1 MKRIE
6 ANARACDSGR
16 ARLRAAASSA
26 PAEQMHGVC
35 DRRAEGMH
43 RRTVRGQRVRREW
56 PRREWLRREWPHS
69 HPMSC
74 ARTRG
79 PRIGARDDNHDAGT
93 HHGAS
98 YAIDGT
104 TQPSD
109 NAIIEPNGTAF
120 IGTAQRARA

>member
-1 MKRIE
+1 MRFGPR
-6 ANARACDSGR
+6 ALARRGFVSARR
-16 ARLRAAASSA
+16 ADARRLRSA
-26 PAEQMHGVC
+26 RV
-35 DRRAEGMH
+35 EGMH

-56 PRREWLRREWPHS
+56 LHS

>member
-1 MKRIE
+1 MRFGPR
-6 ANARACDSGR
+6 ALARRGFVSARR
-16 ARLRAAASSA
+16 ADARRLRSA
-26 PAEQMHGVC
+26 
-35 DRRAEGMH
+35 RAEGMH
-43 RRTVRGQRVRREW
+43 RRTVLGQRVRREW
-56 PRREWLRREWPHS
+56 PRREWPHS

-109 NAIIEPNGTAF
+109 NAIIKPNGTAF

>member
-1 MKRIE
+1 MRFGPR
-6 ANARACDSGR
+6 ALARRGFVSARR
-16 ARLRAAASSA
+16 ADARRLRSA
-26 PAEQMHGVC
+26 
-35 DRRAEGMH
+35 RAEGMH
-43 RRTVRGQRVRREW
+43 RRTVRGQRV
-56 PRREWLRREWPHS
+56 RREWLRREWPHS

-120 IGTAQRARA
+120 IWTAQRARA

>member
-1 MKRIE
+1 MRFGPR
-6 ANARACDSGR
+6 ALARRGFVSARR
-16 ARLRAAASSA
+16 ADARRLRSA
-26 PAEQMHGVC
+26 RV
-35 DRRAEGMH
+35 EGMH
-43 RRTVRGQRVRREW
+43 RRTVRGQRV
-56 PRREWLRREWPHS
+56 RREWLRREWPHS

-109 NAIIEPNGTAF
+109 NAIIKPNGTAF

>member
-1 MKRIE
+1 MRFGPR
-6 ANARACDSGR
+6 ALARRGFVSARR
-16 ARLRAAASSA
+16 ADARRLRSA
-26 PAEQMHGVC
+26 
-35 DRRAEGMH
+35 RAEGMH
-43 RRTVRGQRVRREW
+43 RRTVRGQRV
-56 PRREWLRREWPHS
+56 RREWLRREWPHS

>member
-1 MKRIE
+1 MR
-6 ANARACDSGR
+6 
-16 ARLRAAASSA
+16 SA
-26 PAEQMHGVC
+26 
-35 DRRAEGMH
+35 RAEGMH
-43 RRTVRGQRVRREW
+43 RRTVRGQRVRREWPRREW

-109 NAIIEPNGTAF
+109 NAIIKPNGTAF

>member
-1 MKRIE
+1 MRFGPR
-6 ANARACDSGR
+6 ALAHRGFVSARR
-16 ARLRAAASSA
+16 ADARRLRSA
-26 PAEQMHGVC
+26 
-35 DRRAEGMH
+35 RAEGMH
-43 RRTVRGQRVRREW
+43 RRTVRGQRVRCEW
-56 PRREWLRREWPHS
+56 PRREWPHS

-109 NAIIEPNGTAF
+109 NAIIKPNGTAF

>member
-1 MKRIE
+1 MRFGPR
-6 ANARACDSGR
+6 ALARRGFVSARR
-16 ARLRAAASSA
+16 ADARRLRSA
-26 PAEQMHGVC
+26 
-35 DRRAEGMH
+35 RAEGMH

-56 PRREWLRREWPHS
+56 PRREWPHS

>member
-1 MKRIE
+1 MRFGPR
-6 ANARACDSGR
+6 ALARRGFVSARR
-16 ARLRAAASSA
+16 ADARRLRSA
-26 PAEQMHGVC
+26 
-35 DRRAEGMH
+35 RAEGMH
-43 RRTVRGQRVRREW
+43 RRTVRGQRV
-56 PRREWLRREWPHS
+56 RREWLRREWPHS

-109 NAIIEPNGTAF
+109 NAIIKPNGTAF

>member
-1 MKRIE
+1 MRFGPR
-6 ANARACDSGR
+6 ALARRGFVSARR
-16 ARLRAAASSA
+16 ADARRLRSA
-26 PAEQMHGVC
+26 RV
-35 DRRAEGMH
+35 EGMH
-43 RRTVRGQRVRREW
+43 RRTVRGQRV
-56 PRREWLRREWPHS
+56 RREWLRREWPHS

>member
-1 MKRIE
+1 MRFGPR
-6 ANARACDSGR
+6 ALARRSFVSARR
-16 ARLRAAASSA
+16 ADARRLRSA
-26 PAEQMHGVC
+26 
-35 DRRAEGMH
+35 RAEGMH
-43 RRTVRGQRVRREW
+43 RRTVLGQRVRREW
-56 PRREWLRREWPHS
+56 PRREWPHS

-109 NAIIEPNGTAF
+109 NAIIKPNGTAF

>member
-1 MKRIE
+1 MRFGPR
-6 ANARACDSGR
+6 ALARRGFVSARR
-16 ARLRAAASSA
+16 ADARRLRSA
-26 PAEQMHGVC
+26 
-35 DRRAEGMH
+35 RAEGMH
-43 RRTVRGQRVRREW
+43 RRTVRGQRV
-56 PRREWLRREWPHS
+56 RREWPHS

-109 NAIIEPNGTAF
+109 NAVIMPNGTAF

>member
-1 MKRIE
+1 MRFGPR
-6 ANARACDSGR
+6 ALARRGFVSARR
-16 ARLRAAASSA
+16 ADARRLRSA
-26 PAEQMHGVC
+26 RV
-35 DRRAEGMH
+35 EGMH
-43 RRTVRGQRVRREW
+43 RRTVRGQRV
-56 PRREWLRREWPHS
+56 RREWLRREWPHS

-109 NAIIEPNGTAF
+109 NAIIKPNGTAF
-120 IGTAQRARA
+120 IGTAHRARA

>member
-1 MKRIE
+1 MRFGPR
-6 ANARACDSGR
+6 ALARRGFVSARR
-16 ARLRAAASSA
+16 ADARRLRSA
-26 PAEQMHGVC
+26 RV
-35 DRRAEGMH
+35 EGMH
-43 RRTVRGQRVRREW
+43 RRTVRGQRV
-56 PRREWLRREWPHS
+56 RREWLRREWPHS

-93 HHGAS
+93 HRGAS

-109 NAIIEPNGTAF
+109 NAIIKPNGTAF

>member
-1 MKRIE
+1 MRFGPR
-6 ANARACDSGR
+6 ALARRGFVSARR
-16 ARLRAAASSA
+16 ADARRLRSA
-26 PAEQMHGVC
+26 
-35 DRRAEGMH
+35 RAEGMH

-56 PRREWLRREWPHS
+56 PRREWPHS

-109 NAIIEPNGTAF
+109 NAIIEPNGKAF

>member
-1 MKRIE
+1 MRFGPR
-6 ANARACDSGR
+6 ALARRGFVSARR
-16 ARLRAAASSA
+16 ADARRLRSA
-26 PAEQMHGVC
+26 
-35 DRRAEGMH
+35 RAEGMH

-56 PRREWLRREWPHS
+56 PRREWPHS

-93 HHGAS
+93 HRGAS

-109 NAIIEPNGTAF
+109 NAIIKPNGTAF

>member
-1 MKRIE
+1 MRFGPR
-6 ANARACDSGR
+6 ALARRGFVSARR
-16 ARLRAAASSA
+16 ADARRLRSA
-26 PAEQMHGVC
+26 
-35 DRRAEGMH
+35 RAEGMH
-43 RRTVRGQRVRREW
+43 RRTVRGQRVRCEW
-56 PRREWLRREWPHS
+56 PRREWPHS

-109 NAIIEPNGTAF
+109 NAIIKPNGTAF